1 MDQEVGVERQ
11 AEQAGAGRSA
21 RPNTLGIIASQNSHQ
36 TWVSAVIA
44 SSAMAIAIDASAR
57 SNWSSL

>member
-1 MDQEVGVERQ
+1 MERQ
-11 AEQAGAGRSA
+11 AEQAGQADRDAEHARS
-21 RPNTLGIIASQNSHQ
+21 IASQKSHQ